1 MKPKVTVIG
10 AGNVGAQCAYRL
22 AQKEIAD
29 IVLLDVVE
37 GLPQGKALD
46 MMQAGAVEGFASHI
60 LGTNRY
66 EDAKDSNVVV
76 ITAGLA
82 RKPGMSRDDLI
93 IKNAEIM
100 KEVVKNIVKFSP
112 HSIIL
117 VVTNPL
123 DVMTYYALKVSG
135 FPKNRVMGM
144 APLLD
149 SARMQC
155 FIAQTTKASVK
166 EIYAEVLGSHGDQM
180 VPVPRLSTVD
190 DRPLTEFLT
199 REQIDHIIQKT
210 RDGGAEIVSLLKTGS
225 AYYAPGSAAARMVE
239 SIIKD
244 KKEVIGTCCYLN
256 GEFGI
261 SDVCLGV
268 PAKLGRSG
276 VENIIEIDLAVEEKN
291 ALQKAAEAVKKLL
304 PLLKMG

>member
-1 MKPKVTVIG
+1 MKSKVTIIG

-29 IVLLDVVE
+29 VVLLDVVE

-46 MMQAGAVEGFASHI
+46 MMQAGAIEGFASRI
-60 LGTNRY
+60 LGTNHY
-66 EDAKDSNVVV
+66 EDTKDSNVVV

-93 IKNAEIM
+93 IKNTEIM
-100 KEVVKNIVKFSP
+100 RESVKNIVKFSP

-123 DVMTYYALKVSG
+123 DVMTYYALKLSN

-149 SARMQC
+149 SARMQY
-155 FIAQTTKASVK
+155 FISQTLKVSVK
-166 EIYAEVLGSHGDQM
+166 EVYAEVLGSHGDQM
-180 VPVPRLSTVD
+180 VPIPRFSTVD
-190 DRPLTEFLT
+190 ERPITELLSE
-199 REQIDHIIQKT
+199 EQIGHIIQKT
-210 RDGGAEIVSLLKTGS
+210 RDGGAEIVGLLKTGS
-225 AYYAPGSAAARMVE
+225 AYYAPGSSAAKMVE
-239 SIIKD
+239 AVVKD
-244 KKEVIGTCCYLN
+244 KKEVIGTCCYLE
-256 GEFGI
+256 GQFGI

-268 PAKLGRSG
+268 PAKLGKNG
-276 VENIIEIDLAVEEKN
+276 IEEIVEIDLSEEEKS
-291 ALQKAAEAVKKLL
+291 ALQKAAQEVKKIH
-304 PLLKMG
+304 PLLDKK

>member
-60 LGTNRY
+60 LGTNHY
-66 EDAKDSNVVV
+66 EDTKDSSVIV
-76 ITAGLA
+76 ITAGLP

-93 IKNAEIM
+93 IKNAQIM
-100 KEVVKNIVKFSP
+100 KDIVTNVVKFSP
-112 HSIIL
+112 HSIL
-117 VVTNPL
+117 HVVTNPL
-123 DVMTYYALKVSG
+123 DVMTYYALKLSN
-135 FPKNRVMGM
+135 FPETRVMGM

-149 SARMQC
+149 AARMQY
-155 FIAQTTKASVK
+155 FIAQTTKVSVK

-199 REQIDHIIQKT
+199 QEQIDHIIQKT

-225 AYYAPGSAAARMVE
+225 AYYAPGSAAAKMVE

-244 KKEVIGTCCYLN
+244 KKEVIGTCCYLE
-256 GEFGI
+256 GEYGI
-261 SDVCLGV
+261 SGVCLGV
-268 PAKLGRSG
+268 PAKLGKNG
-276 VENIIEIDLAVEEKN
+276 IEEIIEIELSNEEKA